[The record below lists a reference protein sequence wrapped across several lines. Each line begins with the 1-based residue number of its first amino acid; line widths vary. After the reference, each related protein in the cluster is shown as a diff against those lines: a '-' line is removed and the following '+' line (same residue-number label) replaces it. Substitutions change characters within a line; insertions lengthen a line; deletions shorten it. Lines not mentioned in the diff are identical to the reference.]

1 MISCSDW
8 IGDCGG
14 KGESLLFADTYFVI
28 LILGDD
34 DFALELVF
42 QDVQQLF
49 IRDASRHGHHAYLAS
64 EIAFQQYLWF
74 YEEEES
80 ESRD

>member
-1 MISCSDW
+1 
-8 IGDCGG
+8 
-14 KGESLLFADTYFVI
+14 VI

-42 QDVQQLF
+42 QDMQQLF

-64 EIAFQQYLWF
+64 EIAFQQYLGIMKKKRISGL
-74 YEEEES
+74 ECLPQNIS
-80 ESRD
+80 QH